1 VTDRAW
7 DWRDELEAL
16 LRTRWSV
23 DDLDQLLESLAQD
36 PAVTD
41 DEYLAAQAAINA
53 LAAGN
58 GHPEQPVTAEA
69 LASVG
74 VTVEQHQRFLDE
86 DAGRADLTEAPSGD
100 WDEAL
105 RQLFAKED
113 AAWTR
118 AGDAAVW
125 SADASEDAYDR
136 VLDDPAVTVD
146 PPRLWFDPSR
156 AWSDPVD
163 PARDE
168 LEDEAWVIDGR
179 DRVFHALTGLDPA
192 EHDTRE
198 LTGLVCSDWLEDFTP
213 EEMREYYRR
222 DDYAVNRLGTQHQPA
237 DQVGTQELVDQ
248 AVTSVE
254 THDHPSGRAAEA
266 GRDGDSEADPERAR
280 AEQLN
285 HWRSDD
291 EARTRGSSIEE
302 DTDAAQDDL

>member
-7 DWRDELEAL
+7 GWRDELEAL

-41 DEYLAAQAAINA
+41 DEYLAAQAEINA

-69 LASVG
+69 LASGG
-74 VTVEQHQRFLDE
+74 VTVEQHQRLL
-86 DAGRADLTEAPSGD
+86 G
-100 WDEAL
+100 
-105 RQLFAKED
+105 
-113 AAWTR
+113 
-118 AGDAAVW
+118 
-125 SADASEDAYDR
+125 
-136 VLDDPAVTVD
+136 
-146 PPRLWFDPSR
+146 
-156 AWSDPVD
+156 
-163 PARDE
+163 
-168 LEDEAWVIDGR
+168 
-179 DRVFHALTGLDPA
+179 
-192 EHDTRE
+192 EHE
-198 LTGLVCSDWLEDFTP
+198 
-213 EEMREYYRR
+213 
-222 DDYAVNRLGTQHQPA
+222 PA

-302 DTDAAQDDL
+302 DTDAAQDGL